1 MTGLSRADRFTPSPR
16 VRFREIGG
24 EAVLLDLDRGEY
36 FSLNETGTA
45 AWGGLAAGRTLGE
58 VHAELLARFEVEEEV
73 LWRDLEALVGD
84 LLDQGL
90 LVPGVPG

>member
-1 MTGLSRADRFTPSPR
+1 MDRFSPADTFAPSSR

-24 EAVLLDLDRGEY
+24 EAVLLDLDRGTY
-36 FSLNETGTA
+36 FSLNATGTA

>member
-1 MTGLSRADRFTPSPR
+1 MDRLAPPDTFAPSPR
-16 VRFREIGG
+16 VRCREIGG
-24 EAVLLDLDRGEY
+24 EAVLLDLDRGTY

-45 AWGGLAAGRTLGE
+45 AWAGLVAGRTLGE
-58 VHAELLARFEVEEEV
+58 VHAELLARFDVEEEI